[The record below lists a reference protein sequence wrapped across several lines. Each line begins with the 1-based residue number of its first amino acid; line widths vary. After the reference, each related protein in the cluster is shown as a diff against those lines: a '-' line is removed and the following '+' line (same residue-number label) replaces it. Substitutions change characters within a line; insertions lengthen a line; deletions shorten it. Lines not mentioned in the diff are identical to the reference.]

1 MTSIDLKEITSQTT
15 RRLLENDPTL
25 DEVRIASIDNNIR
38 GFAGDEIAYLTPKN
52 KFGFKMVGENIGN
65 NTTVSKLVICSIEQE
80 RMETF
85 MNGAKRNNNIHTL
98 VFVGWHAHNGA
109 VFPPLSPWL
118 ENNCNLTTLQIVR
131 CPLGSNGIKLLA
143 STLATNNSL
152 EHISIRM
159 CSVIDDEAF
168 DELVNVLNNINAKH
182 LIRLDLNDNNIGTR
196 GCAILATTLSNKKSD
211 TLKNLNISHN
221 DVNDEGITHLAKAL
235 TQNNRLKELNLNG
248 NAITENGWR
257 SLATALCNS
266 ESISDIYLSNH
277 SLQSIGISSD
287 RWFKRNNADIVLYLS
302 INSGGDNSVNEIDPF
317 VPIQKILH
325 HNHEWDISMYI
336 GEELELLPYILSW
349 IERAGILNTN
359 YSGITNSKKREYRR
373 RLQSI
378 KHKTIH
384 EFVKAFPVVVV
395 DKLHST
401 LES

>member
-1 MTSIDLKEITSQTT
+1 M
-15 RRLLENDPTL
+15 RRLLENDTTL
-25 DEVRIASIDNNIR
+25 DEVCIADINSNLR
-38 GFAGDEIAYLTPKN
+38 RFAMNEIAYLTPKN
-52 KFGFKMVGENIGN
+52 KFGFKMGGENIGN
-65 NTTVSKLVICSIEQE
+65 NTTVFKLVICSIEE
-80 RMETF
+80 EYMESF
-85 MNGAKRNNNIHTL
+85 MNGVKRNNNIHTL
-98 VFVGWHAHNGA
+98 VFVGWHVHNGA

-131 CPLGSNGIKLLA
+131 CPVGSNGIKLLA
-143 STLATNNSL
+143 STLATNNHL

-168 DELVNVLNNINAKH
+168 DELVNVLDKNTKH
-182 LIRLDLNDNNIGTR
+182 LTRLDLNDNNIGTK
-196 GCAILATTLSNKKSD
+196 GCIALANFLSNKKSE
-211 TLKNLNISHN
+211 LKNLNISHN
-221 DVNDEGITHLAKAL
+221 NINDEGITHLTKAL

-248 NAITENGWR
+248 NAITEDGWR

-302 INSGGDNSVNEIDPF
+302 INSGGDNDVNEIDPF

-325 HNHEWDISMYI
+325 HDTEWDIAMYKD
-336 GEELELLPYILSW
+336 EDLELLPYILEW
-349 IERAGILNTN
+349 EEYAGFLNTN
-359 YSGITNSKKREYRR
+359 YSEITNSKKRDYRR

-378 KHKTIH
+378 KNKTIH
-384 EFVKAFPVVVV
+384 AFVKAFPIVVV
-395 DKLHST
+395 DKLQST